1 MKKKKTATVITFVC
15 ELCVAIAL
23 AIFGLSM
30 RTDYYS
36 TLVFAMGC
44 GLGGGALAQLVRIA
58 YYNRPAHRAEYE
70 KRNQEAHIA
79 LVDER
84 QQLIRAKACQKTYQ
98 VMIIAILVVDFVL
111 ALLHV
116 EAWVILLVFLLLV
129 MQILCYMIFHN
140 TLQKSL

>member
-1 MKKKKTATVITFVC
+1 MKKKKTVTVITFFC

-30 RTDYYS
+30 QTDYYS
-36 TLVFAMGC
+36 ALVFAMGC
-44 GLGGGALAQLVRIA
+44 GLGGGALTQLVRIA

-70 KRNQEAHIA
+70 KKNQVAHIA

-98 VMIIAILVVDFVL
+98 VMVIAILVLDFVL

-116 EAWVILLVFLLLV
+116 EAWVILLVLLLFI
-129 MQILCYMIFHN
+129 MQILCYMIFHY